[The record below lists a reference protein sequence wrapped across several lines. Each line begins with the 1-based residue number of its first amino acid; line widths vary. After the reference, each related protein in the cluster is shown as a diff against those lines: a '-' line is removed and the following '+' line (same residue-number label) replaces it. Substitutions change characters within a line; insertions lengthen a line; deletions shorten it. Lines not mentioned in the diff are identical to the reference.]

1 MTVEL
6 LTALAVFSF
15 VSAVTPGPNNFM
27 VLAAAA
33 NYGMRGAAPVVAG
46 VCCGF
51 ALMMTLIGLGLIR
64 LFTAFPVTY
73 TALKTASIAYLLYL
87 SWKIATAVLPGGDG
101 GGGRPVGFLQAVLFQ
116 WVNPKAWVMA
126 LTAMSAYR
134 QPSDSIASVFVVT
147 LVFGAITVPSVLAWA
162 LLGTQVRR
170 FLTDA
175 RRMRIFNVSVAVLL
189 VGSLY
194 PIVFG

>member
-1 MTVEL
+1 MTAEL

-33 NYGMRGAAPVVAG
+33 NHGLRGAAPVVAG

-51 ALMMTLIGLGLIR
+51 VFMMTLIGLGLIR

-73 TALKTASIAYLLYL
+73 TVLKTASIAYLLYL
-87 SWKIATAVLPGGDG
+87 SWKIATAVLPGGG

-134 QPSDSIASVFVVT
+134 QPSDSIASVFVVA
-147 LVFGAITVPSVLAWA
+147 LVFGAITVPSVAVWA

-194 PIVFG
+194 PIVFD

>member
-33 NYGMRGAAPVVAG
+33 NHGMRGAAPVVAG

-51 ALMMTLIGLGLIR
+51 VFMMTLIGLGLIR
-64 LFTAFPVTY
+64 LFTAFPVAY
-73 TALKTASIAYLLYL
+73 TVLKTASIAYLLYL
-87 SWKIATAVLPGGDG
+87 SWKIATAVLPGGG

-134 QPSDSIASVFVVT
+134 QPSDSIASVFVVA
-147 LVFGAITVPSVLAWA
+147 LVFGAITVPSVAAWA

-194 PIVFG
+194 PIVFD